1 MTTQVQSEMLR
12 DAAVTTAKIADAN
25 VTTAKIADSNVTTA
39 KIANNAV
46 TPAKLAQALTR
57 GAIVTTTSGTSVDI
71 TGIPSWVNRI
81 TVAVNGVSKNGS
93 GSLLF
98 QLGTTSGIETT
109 GYGSACT
116 NFVGNVTSN
125 AGFIVADGNAAYTT
139 YGHLVLTHNGSNG
152 WVGSFVGSIAS
163 TLFFLGSGAKSLA
176 GVLDRIRIT
185 TSTGTDVFDAG
196 SVNILYE

>member
-1 MTTQVQSEMLR
+1 MLR
-12 DAAVTTAKIADAN
+12 DASITTAKIADAN
-25 VTTAKIADSNVTTA
+25 VTTAKIANAAVTTA
-39 KIANNAV
+39 KIADANV
-46 TPAKLAQALTR
+46 TPTKLAQPLTR
-57 GAIVTTTSGTSVDI
+57 GTAVATTSGTSVDF

-81 TVAVNGVSKNGS
+81 TVTVNGVSKNGS

-98 QLGTTSGIETT
+98 QLGTSSGVETT

-125 AGFIVADGNAAYTT
+125 TGFIVADGNASFATN
-139 YGHLVLTHNGSNG
+139 GHLVLTHVGSNA
-152 WVGSFVGSIAS
+152 WVGNFVGSLTSA
-163 TLFFLGSGAKSLA
+163 TFFLGGGAKTLA
-176 GVLDRIRIT
+176 GALDRIRIT